1 MQLTV
6 YTDYSLRV
14 LMYLGVHRDNVST
27 IADIANSYSISRNHI
42 VKVVHNLAS
51 LGFIRTIRGRH
62 GGMLLAREPE
72 AISVADVVRKTE
84 PSFILAECF
93 SPSGDC
99 RIDDICKLKIVLN
112 EACQGFF
119 TILGRYTLADLL
131 NNRQELVGSLRENEI
146 PLRRV
151 AQL

>member
-1 MQLTV
+1 
-6 YTDYSLRV
+6 
-14 LMYLGVHRDNVST
+14 MYLGAHRDNIST
-27 IADIANSYSISRNHI
+27 IADIANSYDISRNHI

-72 AISVADVVRKTE
+72 AINVADVIRKTE
-84 PSFILAECF
+84 PSFVLAECF
-93 SPSGDC
+93 GVNGEC
-99 RIDDICKLKIVLN
+99 RIDNICKLKFVLN

-119 TILGRYTLADLL
+119 SVLGRYTLADLL
-131 NNRQELVGSLRENEI
+131 NNKHELLNSLREVQV